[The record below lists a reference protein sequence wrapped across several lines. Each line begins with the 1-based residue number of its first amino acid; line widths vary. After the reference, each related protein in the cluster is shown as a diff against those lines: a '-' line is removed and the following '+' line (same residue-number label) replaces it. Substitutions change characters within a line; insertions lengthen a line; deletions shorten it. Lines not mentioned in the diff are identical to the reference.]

1 MTGDRVVISGVGVVS
16 PLGVGRDALWEGLE
30 EGRLGVRPLAGLDAL
45 PDAYRWAGCV
55 DDFRPADII
64 GSKGVKHLND
74 AARLLLCAAAAARGA
89 AGVDLPPDVPETV
102 GGGGASS
109 LRNVGDC
116 ADFYESLLSA
126 GERTNPLRF
135 PNLFINVAGGNLAI
149 RLGIR
154 GLNTT
159 VTNGA
164 TSAFDALQHGLTVLR
179 RGRARVLLVGA
190 VEALSPP
197 LVEGFWRAGVL
208 GDTVA
213 PRPFDRRRRG

>member
-1 MTGDRVVISGVGVVS
+1 
-16 PLGVGRDALWEGLE
+16 
-30 EGRLGVRPLAGLDAL
+30 
-45 PDAYRWAGCV
+45 
-55 DDFRPADII
+55 
-64 GSKGVKHLND
+64 D
-74 AARLLLCAAAAARGA
+74 AARLLLCAAELARRD
-89 AGVDLPPDVPETV
+89 AGLDITPDVAETV
-102 GGGGASS
+102 GVVVASS
-109 LRNVGDC
+109 LSNVGDC

-135 PNLFINVAGGNLAI
+135 PNLFINVPGGDPAS

-190 VEALSPP
+190 VEALSPL
-197 LVEGFWRAGVL
+197 LVESFWRMGVL
-208 GDTVA
+208 GDTMA
-213 PRPFDRRRRG
+213 PRPFDRRRRGVILGEGCGVLVL